1 MAFHFRQLW
10 MKLLLI
16 SLEEVY
22 SLRLQKENCIQH
34 PVLQIHPRPNRRD
47 WALCCTGI
55 EVLMFYHIRIL
66 GLNKFRRGIEQ
77 LYILDG
83 NKTQDE
89 SVQLGKT
96 SDLSL

>member
-1 MAFHFRQLW
+1 
-10 MKLLLI
+10 
-16 SLEEVY
+16 
-22 SLRLQKENCIQH
+22 
-34 PVLQIHPRPNRRD
+34 
-47 WALCCTGI
+47 
-55 EVLMFYHIRIL
+55 MFYHIKIL